1 VTCLCL
7 TKNRR
12 QWLPKAIQCFER
24 QTHQN
29 AELLILA
36 DGEDVQDLLP
46 ADDPRVR
53 LIHLERSLN
62 VGDKRN
68 FGCERAAGDVI
79 AHWDDDDHS
88 GPERLADQLRRL
100 DESGKSVTGF
110 HSMRFTD
117 GTQWWQYKGAI
128 DYALGTSLVYRRE
141 WWRANRFKSVQIG
154 EDNQFVRNAHA
165 RRQFVSADAGLLMH
179 ATIHPGN
186 TSRRNFGSSWKKL
199 PNGVSGNVFSHHP
212 QQDR

>member
-12 QWLPKAIQCFER
+12 QWLPRAIQCFER
-24 QTHQN
+24 QTHRD

-36 DGEDVQDLLP
+36 DGEDVRDLLP

-53 LIHLERSLN
+53 LIHLEKPLN
-62 VGDKRN
+62 IGDKRN

-88 GPERLADQLRRL
+88 EPERLADQIRRL

-110 HSMRFTD
+110 RSMRFTD
-117 GTQWWQYKGAI
+117 GIDWWKYNGTHN
-128 DYALGTSLVYRRE
+128 YALGTSLVYRRE

-154 EDNQFVRNAHA
+154 ETISSSAMRTHVANSY
-165 RRQFVSADAGLLMH
+165 RRTRAC
-179 ATIHPGN
+179 
-186 TSRRNFGSSWKKL
+186 
-199 PNGVSGNVFSHHP
+199 
-212 QQDR
+212 

>member
-12 QWLPKAIQCFER
+12 RWLPRAIACFLR
-24 QTHQN
+24 QTHRD

-36 DGEDVQDLLP
+36 DGEDVRDLLP
-46 ADDPRVR
+46 ADDSRVR
-53 LIHLERSLN
+53 LIHLERQLN

-68 FGCERAAGDVI
+68 FGCERALGDVI

-88 GPERLADQLRRL
+88 EPERLADQLRRL

-110 HSMRFTD
+110 RSMRFTD
-117 GTQWWQYKGAI
+117 GIDWWKYNGTHN
-128 DYALGTSLVYRRE
+128 YALGTSLVYRRE

-154 EDNQFVRNAHA
+154 EDNQFVRNADT
-165 RRQFVSADAGLLMH
+165 RGEFVSADAGLLMH

-186 TSRRNFGSSWKKL
+186 TSKRTLGSSWTKL
-199 PNGVSGNVFSHHP
+199 
-212 QQDR
+212 